1 MWPSVNASDTGAY
14 RLKTVSACS
23 FSSVVPVKMRR
34 SLIPALKVST
44 SGGCGGGVTCQGSV
58 FGNCCSQYN
67 YW

>member
-1 MWPSVNASDTGAY
+1 
-14 RLKTVSACS
+14 
-23 FSSVVPVKMRR
+23 
-34 SLIPALKVST
+34 VST

>member
-1 MWPSVNASDTGAY
+1 MNTCSVTTTNKKRNNQAGSP
-14 RLKTVSACS
+14 L
-23 FSSVVPVKMRR
+23 RR

-44 SGGCGGGVTCQGSV
+44 SGGCGSGVTCQGSV